1 MDKIQLPDESKFI
14 LVAINN
20 HTFKPSFTPE
30 EKGWIAIL
38 EEENLVTITK
48 DTQGGYIKG
57 KLTTHGLAYLT
68 QNPELKN
75 PSFWDDKHAVIDHF
89 INVIKFW

>member
-1 MDKIQLPDESKFI
+1 MSKSQLPDECKLI

-20 HTFKPSFTPE
+20 RTFHPSFSPK
-30 EKGWIAIL
+30 EKGWLAIL
-38 EEENLVTITK
+38 EEESLITVTK

-57 KLTTHGLAYLT
+57 ELTNKGLAYLT